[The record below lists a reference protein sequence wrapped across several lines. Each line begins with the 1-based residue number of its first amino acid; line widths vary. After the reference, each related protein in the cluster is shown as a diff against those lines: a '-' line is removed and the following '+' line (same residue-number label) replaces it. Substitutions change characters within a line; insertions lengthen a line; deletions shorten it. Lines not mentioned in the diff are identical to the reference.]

1 MLPVEILDYIFS
13 YLDVHSLKASSKA
26 HPVLS
31 HIAERHLYVR
41 ITLQNHEEYNSS
53 DSWLS
58 LEVGQLSDLL
68 SERPHIAN
76 YVLFLTIN
84 VGEGDDKLFPF
95 LEAIPSI
102 LALLLKLRTVVL
114 NWTST
119 MGRVKFNKYPNLP
132 EDFCSSLAKSFELI
146 SMKKVKF
153 YGIRI
158 PLSLLHRCGNT
169 IEKLVFDRCI
179 VSQSDDS
186 EVESS
191 SSGCPPLEDLR
202 ITKINNRS
210 LKTLVHW
217 VANGC
222 RQLRQFRFSPFDKRD
237 EDPFVLIKPILVS
250 CSNTLTI
257 LDVDLGSL
265 CRFNSAR
272 LIFFSQS

>member
-68 SERPHIAN
+68 SERPRIAN
-76 YVLFLTIN
+76 YVLFLAIN
-84 VGEGDDKLFPF
+84 IGEDDDKLFPF
-95 LEAIPSI
+95 LDSAIPSI
-102 LALLLKLRTVVL
+102 LARLLKLRMVVL
-114 NWTST
+114 NCSST
-119 MGRVKFNKYPNLP
+119 MEFFTSRKYPNLP
-132 EDFCSSLAKSFELI
+132 EDFCLSLAKSFELI

-153 YGIRI
+153 YGIKI

-169 IEKLVFDRCI
+169 IEKLVFDHCI

-265 CRFNSAR
+265 SAR